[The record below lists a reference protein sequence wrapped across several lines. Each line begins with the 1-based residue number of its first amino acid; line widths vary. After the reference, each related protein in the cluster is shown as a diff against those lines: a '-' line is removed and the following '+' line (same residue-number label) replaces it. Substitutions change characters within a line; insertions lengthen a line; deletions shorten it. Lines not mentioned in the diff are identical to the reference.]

1 MAENRVL
8 FKHQVFHQRGNILG
22 ELMCVGGVVG
32 HQYFRHA
39 SDFRGSFSNSTHAL
53 ACNQH
58 VNVATDLRGGSH
70 GVQGGRSHDLVVVF
84 GDYQDSHDQIT
95 FASFFSFSTSS
106 AIDLTLI
113 PALRAAGASTFRV
126 LLVEAVE
133 TPKASGVSTSSG
145 FFLAFMMFGRDA

>member
-8 FKHQVFHQRGNILG
+8 FKHQVCHQRGNILG
-22 ELMCVGGVVG
+22 ELMCVGGVVS

-39 SDFRGSFSNSTHAL
+39 SDFRSGFSDGTHAL

-58 VNVATDLRGGSH
+58 VNVATDLRSGSH

-84 GDYQDSHDQIT
+84 GDYQDSHSQIT

-106 AIDLTLI
+106 ATDLTLI
-113 PALRAAGASTFRV
+113 PALRASGSCWWRRWKRPKHPESALQAASSW
-126 LLVEAVE
+126 L
-133 TPKASGVSTSSG
+133 S
-145 FFLAFMMFGRDA
+145 